1 MRLAKLL
8 PAAHFSFTLPISQI
22 FPSLR
27 AVRCKKSA
35 GVFCFPLSIRKK
47 DLRSMLKHLQ
57 TRCSAFA
64 KLKFSF
70 SSFQTLTGHLCRDSS
85 PIRSGMKGMALSEM
99 KGMALSGMK
108 GVALSGMKGMALS
121 GMKGMALSGMPKS
134 HRVCQKAIG
143 IDRKPSGLTMSKG
156 LTMPKG

>member
-1 MRLAKLL
+1 
-8 PAAHFSFTLPISQI
+8 
-22 FPSLR
+22 
-27 AVRCKKSA
+27 
-35 GVFCFPLSIRKK
+35 
-47 DLRSMLKHLQ
+47 MLKHLQ

-85 PIRSGMKGMALSEM
+85 PIRSGMKGVALSEM
-99 KGMALSGMK
+99 KGMAVSGMK
-108 GVALSGMKGMALS
+108 GVALS